1 MKIEQFRI
9 ENIIPFEKNNRKHS
23 DLQIDRIAK
32 SITEFGFNQ
41 PIVIDDDN
49 IVLVGHGRLQAAKKL
64 GLETVPVL
72 QVTGLK
78 SDQKKAYRIL
88 DNKLQND
95 SEWDFANL
103 ESELATLEELDFNL
117 EEWGLD
123 DLRKLF
129 PQDEE
134 AIFIEDSGEVRSPK
148 EIYVKSG
155 DLIEL
160 GNHRLLCGDCT
171 NIEDVQ
177 KFLSG
182 KIIDLVITD
191 PPYGVSYQG
200 KTKDALEIQN
210 DNLSES
216 ELLEMWNNCLN
227 NLIAFLKEGGVIYAT
242 VPAVP
247 LRHIFSNPL
256 RERGILRQELIWL
269 KNSLVLGHSDYHFK
283 HEPILYGWKPGA
295 SHYFI
300 NDRSKT
306 DVLEHDRPQRSSEHP
321 TMKPISLFCELVKN
335 SSKVTELVFDP
346 FLGSGTTL
354 IACDQL
360 NRICYGIEIDPGYC
374 QVVLERY
381 KKYCQ
386 ENSKEF
392 ICKINGDNFLPPK
405 LSE

>member
-242 VPAVP
+242 VPPGP